1 MHDGTT
7 ARRDQMIFQSTTLR
21 SGDAAPDFTLPNN
34 RGDVQSLSQYLS
46 KGPVLLAFH
55 RGTW

>member
-1 MHDGTT
+1 MLTH
-7 ARRDQMIFQSTTLR
+7 STTLR
-21 SGDAAPDFTLPNN
+21 PGDRAPDFTLPSN
-34 RGDVQSLSQYLS
+34 RGDVQSLSQYVA

>member
-1 MHDGTT
+1 MLNVT
-7 ARRDQMIFQSTTLR
+7 TTLR
-21 SGDAAPDFTLPNN
+21 AGDRAPDFTLPSN
-34 RGDVQSLSQYLS
+34 RGDLQSLADYVA

>member
-1 MHDGTT
+1 MAHPSPLTT
-7 ARRDQMIFQSTTLR
+7 AIPFELPTQKGDRR
-21 SGDAAPDFTLPNN
+21 
-34 RGDVQSLSQYLS
+34 SLADLLT

>member
-1 MHDGTT
+1 
-7 ARRDQMIFQSTTLR
+7 MIFHSTTLR

-34 RGDVQSLSQYLS
+34 RGDVQPLSQYLS
-46 KGPVLLAFH
+46 RGPVLLAFH

>member
-1 MHDGTT
+1 MKTSPLT
-7 ARRDQMIFQSTTLR
+7 K
-21 SGDAAPDFTLPNN
+21 APSFELPTQK
-34 RGDVQSLSQYLS
+34 GEKKSLEGFLA

>member
-1 MHDGTT
+1 MFELPTQKGV
-7 ARRDQMIFQSTTLR
+7 IR
-21 SGDAAPDFTLPNN
+21 SLASF
-34 RGDVQSLSQYLS
+34 LS

>member
-1 MHDGTT
+1 MATPSPLT
-7 ARRDQMIFQSTTLR
+7 RRARPFELPTQKGELR
-21 SGDAAPDFTLPNN
+21 SLADFLA
-34 RGDVQSLSQYLS
+34 

>member
-1 MHDGTT
+1 MHV
-7 ARRDQMIFQSTTLR
+7 STPHR
-21 SGDAAPDFTLPNN
+21 SRPRPLFELPTQKGDMRSLADFLA
-34 RGDVQSLSQYLS
+34 